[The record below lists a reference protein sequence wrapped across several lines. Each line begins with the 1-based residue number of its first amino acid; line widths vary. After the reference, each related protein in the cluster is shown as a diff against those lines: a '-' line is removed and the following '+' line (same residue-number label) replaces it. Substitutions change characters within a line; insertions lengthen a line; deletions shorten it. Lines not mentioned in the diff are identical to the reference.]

1 MKFGQ
6 LIEHNMRNIFLKKP
20 NAKYDGE
27 TTPRPFSNS
36 KLSIYL
42 DQ

>member
-6 LIEHNMRNIFLKKP
+6 SKEHNVRIIFLAVSFTKS
-20 NAKYDGE
+20 DGE
-27 TTPRPFSNS
+27 TTPRHS